1 MSQFYISYTIILWV
15 DTTSRRGTCMIALYL
30 SLIDTPSDKTKFILL
45 YEKYRRL
52 MHYTA
57 KEILKSDK
65 LAEEAVQEAF
75 IRIAKNFNK
84 INQIE
89 TAATK
94 KFTVIITR
102 NAALT
107 MLQQEKKHTS
117 DNIADYEN
125 TLHKNDTT
133 FEKIKKNELIK
144 NIVKLPEIQRN
155 IMYLYAIYG
164 YSYREIANL
173 LNIKESTARKNMQRA
188 REALKIAMKE

>member
-133 FEKIKKNELIK
+133 FEKIKNNELIK
-144 NIVKLPEIQRN
+144 NILKLPEIQRN

-188 REALKIAMKE
+188 REALKIAKKE

>member
-1 MSQFYISYTIILWV
+1 
-15 DTTSRRGTCMIALYL
+15 MIALYL

-65 LAEEAVQEAF
+65 LAEEAVQVAF

-133 FEKIKKNELIK
+133 FEKIKNNELIK
-144 NIVKLPEIQRN
+144 NILKLPEIQRN

>member
-65 LAEEAVQEAF
+65 LAEEADQEAF

-133 FEKIKKNELIK
+133 FEKIKNNELIK
-144 NIVKLPEIQRN
+144 NILKLPEIQRN

>member
-133 FEKIKKNELIK
+133 FEKIKNNELIK
-144 NIVKLPEIQRN
+144 NILKLPEIQRN

>member
-15 DTTSRRGTCMIALYL
+15 DTTSRRETCMIALYL

-133 FEKIKKNELIK
+133 FEKIKNNELIK
-144 NIVKLPEIQRN
+144 NILKLPEIQRN

>member
-1 MSQFYISYTIILWV
+1 
-15 DTTSRRGTCMIALYL
+15 MIALYL

-94 KFTVIITR
+94 
-102 NAALT
+102 N
-107 MLQQEKKHTS
+107 LQLS
-117 DNIADYEN
+117 
-125 TLHKNDTT
+125 
-133 FEKIKKNELIK
+133 
-144 NIVKLPEIQRN
+144 
-155 IMYLYAIYG
+155 
-164 YSYREIANL
+164 
-173 LNIKESTARKNMQRA
+173 
-188 REALKIAMKE
+188 